1 MPTFPLSRIPHSP
14 SSTLSPANWLHQD
27 PDECSREDFSST
39 RPLFFHCI
47 FFSYPHTPINHII
60 IFCCITSVFLSLR
73 AADIS
78 PPTLA
83 MTSTQLPS
91 PGSFPGISRD
101 PGKATGRC
109 FGGSVPRIST
119 ITTSSK
125 IDFCLLLDS
134 SRLGFLALL
143 GLAPRTSAG
152 FRSKMGCFCY
162 ALTWEVHGTWLMFGN
177 LE

>member
-1 MPTFPLSRIPHSP
+1 MPTLCQLSFSHVPLIPLPQPSPRLTGSTKTPTSARARISP
-14 SSTLSPANWLHQD
+14 LLGPYFFTAFSFHIRIHPSTTSS
-27 PDECSREDFSST
+27 F
-39 RPLFFHCI
+39 
-47 FFSYPHTPINHII
+47 
-60 IFCCITSVFLSLR
+60 FCCITSVFLSLR

-101 PGKATGRC
+101 PDKATGRC

-134 SRLGFLALL
+134 SHLGFLA
-143 GLAPRTSAG
+143 
-152 FRSKMGCFCY
+152 F
-162 ALTWEVHGTWLMFGN
+162 
-177 LE
+177 

>member
-1 MPTFPLSRIPHSP
+1 MPTLCQLSFSHVSLIPLPQPSPRLTGSTKTPTSARARISPLLGPYFLFSPHY
-14 SSTLSPANWLHQD
+14 
-27 PDECSREDFSST
+27 
-39 RPLFFHCI
+39 FHP
-47 FFSYPHTPINHII
+47 PHTPINHII

-101 PGKATGRC
+101 PDKATGRC

-134 SRLGFLALL
+134 SRLGFLAFLR
-143 GLAPRTSAG
+143 LAPRTSAG
-152 FRSKMGCFCY
+152 FRSKMGRFCF
-162 ALTWEVHGTWLMFGN
+162 ALAGRFMAPG
-177 LE
+177 

>member
-1 MPTFPLSRIPHSP
+1 MPTLC
-14 SSTLSPANWLHQD
+14 Q
-27 PDECSREDFSST
+27 
-39 RPLFFHCI
+39 LFFSHVSLI
-47 FFSYPHTPINHII
+47 PLPQPSPRLTGSTKTPTSARARISPLLGPYFFTAFSFHIRI
-60 IFCCITSVFLSLR
+60 HPSTTSSFFCCITSVFLSLR

-101 PGKATGRC
+101 PDKATGRC

-134 SRLGFLALL
+134 SHLGFLAFL
-143 GLAPRTSAG
+143 GLAPRTSVG
-152 FRSKMGCFCY
+152 FRSKMGCFCF
-162 ALTWEVHGTWLMFGN
+162 ALTWGFMAPG
-177 LE
+177 